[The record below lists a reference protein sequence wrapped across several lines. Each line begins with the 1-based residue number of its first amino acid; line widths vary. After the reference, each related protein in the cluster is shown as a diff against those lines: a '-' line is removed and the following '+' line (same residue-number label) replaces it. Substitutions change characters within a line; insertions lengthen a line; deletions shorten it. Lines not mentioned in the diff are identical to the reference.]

1 MANSRVCFEDNQ
13 RTLYM
18 TLYGVP
24 SKNLTGRA
32 NAAAS
37 HAEWARCRDLKKME
51 AVMKTKILGS
61 LIGVFMAIGWGIT
74 AVQAEIR
81 VGIAGPLSGS
91 SLAIGEQQEI
101 GAQKAF
107 EHINA
112 KGGVLGEEI
121 IVISVD
127 DACEERQARAVSRQ
141 LVSEGVIFVIGHL
154 CSACSLAASKIYEE
168 AGIIMISPAST
179 NPKVT
184 DEGGPN
190 VFRVIGRDDQ
200 QGTIAG
206 DYLADHYSKSN
217 IAIIHDGQAYGLGL
231 AEFTKR
237 QLNKRGVTEVM
248 FGSYQKDQ
256 KDYRSVVDQLVAKK
270 ADVLYAGGYSGDI
283 GIILRQAKQELPNLR
298 LFSGDSL
305 VNAEF
310 MFVAGDAS
318 EGSYFTFGPDMR
330 LKPEAADVAAAIR
343 EEDAYEP
350 EGYTLYSYGAVQ
362 AWALAVEKAASL
374 EPKAVINALRT
385 GSFDTVLGKIGFDE
399 KGDVTGISTFVWYV
413 FGKEDYSLAK

>member
-1 MANSRVCFEDNQ
+1 MKTIIW
-13 RTLYM
+13 RTLLGASISIVLGM
-18 TLYGVP
+18 T
-24 SKNLTGRA
+24 
-32 NAAAS
+32 
-37 HAEWARCRDLKKME
+37 
-51 AVMKTKILGS
+51 
-61 LIGVFMAIGWGIT
+61 T
-74 AVQAEIR
+74 AQAEIK

-107 EHINA
+107 EDLND
-112 KGGVLGEEI
+112 KGGLLEKEI
-121 IVISVD
+121 VVISAD
-127 DACEERQARAVSRQ
+127 DACDGRKAKAVARQ
-141 LVSEGVIFVIGHL
+141 LVSEGVALVVGHL
-154 CSACSLAASKIYEE
+154 CSACSLAAMEIYEK
-168 AGIIMISPAST
+168 AGIIMITPAST

-206 DYLADHYSKSN
+206 DLLANNHRSEN
-217 IAIIHDGQAYGLGL
+217 IAILHDGTAYGQGL

-237 QLNKRGVTEVM
+237 QLNKRGVAEVI
-248 FGSYQKDQ
+248 FDSYIKDQ
-256 KDYRSVVDQLVAKK
+256 KDYGPIADKLAAAKT
-270 ADVLYAGGYSGDI
+270 DVLYVGGYSGDI
-283 GIILRQAKQELPNLR
+283 GIILRQAKKELPNLR
-298 LFSGDSL
+298 LISGDAL

-310 MFVAGDAS
+310 MFVAGEAS

-330 LKPEAADVAAAIR
+330 LKPEAADVVAAIR

-362 AWALAVEKAASL
+362 AWAQAVEKAGTL
-374 EPKAVINALRT
+374 KPQAVIEALKT
-385 GSFDTVLGKIGFDE
+385 GSFDTVLGNIGFDE

-413 FGKEDYSLAK
+413 FGKEDYSLAR

>member
-1 MANSRVCFEDNQ
+1 MV
-13 RTLYM
+13 
-18 TLYGVP
+18 
-24 SKNLTGRA
+24 
-32 NAAAS
+32 AAQ
-37 HAEWARCRDLKKME
+37 
-51 AVMKTKILGS
+51 T
-61 LIGVFMAIGWGIT
+61 
-74 AVQAEIR
+74 EIK

-91 SLAIGEQQEI
+91 SLAIGEQQEV

-107 EHINA
+107 EHLNNR
-112 KGGVLGEEI
+112 GGLLGQKI
-121 IVISVD
+121 VVISVD
-127 DACEERQARAVSRQ
+127 DACEDRQAKAVAQQ
-141 LVSEGVIFVIGHL
+141 LVSEGVALVVGHL
-154 CSACSLAASKIYEE
+154 CSACSLVASKIYEE

-184 DEGGPN
+184 DDGGPN

-206 DYLADHYSKSN
+206 DYLADNYSNSK

-248 FGSYQKDQ
+248 FDSYIKDQ
-256 KDYRSVVDQLVAKK
+256 KDYRSIVDKLVTKK
-270 ADVLYAGGYSGDI
+270 ADILYAGGYSGDI
-283 GIILRQAKQELPNLR
+283 GIILRQTKKELPNIR

-310 MFVAGDAS
+310 MLIAGKAG
-318 EGSYFTFGPDMR
+318 EGTYFTFGPDMR
-330 LKPEAADVAAAIR
+330 LNPEARDVAAAIR

-350 EGYTLYSYGAVQ
+350 DGYTLYSYGAVQ
-362 AWALAVEKAASL
+362 AWAQAVKQAGSL
-374 EPKAVINALRT
+374 KPKAVIKALRE

-413 FGKEDYSLAK
+413 FGKEDYSPVK